1 MMDSSLPIQLTN
13 HSLIAKFKSGE
24 LSSYLIRHLN
34 GAEKAAIFLIAV
46 GPDTASRILTHMDQ
60 AEIEPVLAAVS
71 HLNSVPKGLVMA
83 VLDELEHHVSTPNF
97 KGGEAY
103 TTTLLKR
110 TFGQRQ
116 SELLMQRLTMMR
128 GSDPVSQLSQIPAD
142 ALGNL
147 LKDESPQ
154 TIAVVLS
161 GLGPKRAGELF
172 SLLSPEHKRD
182 ISPRLA
188 QLQEVQPELFHT
200 IEDILLNKYR
210 AQKSDANVKLNVN
223 GVKAIGNIL
232 AHSSPAQSRHILR
245 QVQAQSPELA
255 EQMHQAMLTFDDLA
269 HLTDRALQLV
279 IQKSDRRSLLY
290 ALKIASTEVQSRFFG
305 NMSQRQALQAKED
318 IQMLPPVRKS
328 EALGCQQDVLTLVRQ
343 LEQQGELSIHKIA
356 DEQWID

>member
-13 HSLIAKFKSGE
+13 QSLIAKFKSGE

-46 GPDTASRILTHMDQ
+46 GSDTASRILTHMAQ
-60 AEIEPVLAAVS
+60 AELEPVLAAIS
-71 HLNSVPKGLVMA
+71 NLNSVPKGLVMA
-83 VLDELEHHVSTPNF
+83 VLDELEHHIATPNF
-97 KGGEAY
+97 KGGETY

-116 SELLMQRLTMMR
+116 SELLMQRLNLMR
-128 GSDPVSQLSQIPAD
+128 SSSPVSQLSQIPAE
-142 ALGNL
+142 ALVVL
-147 LKDESPQ
+147 LKEESPQ
-154 TIAVVLS
+154 TIAVMMS

-172 SLLSPEHKRD
+172 ALLSPELKRD

-188 QLQEVQPELFHT
+188 QLQEIQPELFHA

-210 AQKSDANVKLNVN
+210 ASKSDPNAKINVN

-232 AHSSPAQSRHILR
+232 AHSSPALSRHILR

-255 EQMHQAMLTFDDLA
+255 EQMHQAMLTFDDMA

-279 IQKSDRRSLLY
+279 IQKAERRSLLY
-290 ALKIASTEVQSRFFG
+290 ALKIASPEVQSKFFH
-305 NMSQRQALQAKED
+305 NMSQRQAIQTKEEM
-318 IQMLPPVRKS
+318 QLLPPVRKS
-328 EALGCQQDVLTLVRQ
+328 EALGCQKDVLALVRQ
-343 LEQQGELSIHKIA
+343 LEQQGELSIHKTT